1 MESETTAELYIIDE
15 VINSYLF
22 MSVSLLS
29 LTVGNW
35 WKEDWPRFSLPG
47 GADRKVQELPPAGPE
62 GQESQRW

>member
-29 LTVGNW
+29 LTVGFW
-35 WKEDWPRFSLPG
+35 WQEDWPRFSLPG
-47 GADRKVQELPPAGPE
+47 GADWKV
-62 GQESQRW
+62 